1 MKGSNNMSNNI
12 EDKLENIATAVEDG
26 FYRFDPEQNDLHSI
40 WYELNKLNEH
50 IQELIAVIKTKWVTG
65 GSCPLTVFMVGM
77 MLLLKFDLNMTVI
90 ATLPL

>member
-1 MKGSNNMSNNI
+1 MSNNI

-50 IQELIAVIKTKWVTG
+50 IQELIAVIKTK
-65 GSCPLTVFMVGM
+65 
-77 MLLLKFDLNMTVI
+77 
-90 ATLPL
+90 